1 MSEII
6 ETIRYH
12 NTNIRYS
19 HSRNDSSGIGCI
31 KEIVNNDEYKLYKY
45 TNINGYFIDIG
56 GNHGLVTCIL
66 AKLNPKATIIVIEPN
81 PTLANR
87 ILKNVQ
93 LNDLKNVTVINK
105 ALGDG
110 KNIKLFISNKYSG
123 ASSTI
128 VNDNKAFA
136 KKYFGYESIDIETV
150 TFDTIVKEYIPEGNE
165 IELLKIDC
173 EGGEYYLYD
182 SETFKKGVVK
192 NITGE
197 FHNLNYNSKNNS
209 SWNSN
214 DLTIYVKQFVKGDVN
229 ISYLTI

>member
-1 MSEII
+1 
-6 ETIRYH
+6 
-12 NTNIRYS
+12 
-19 HSRNDSSGIGCI
+19 
-31 KEIVNNDEYKLYKY
+31 
-45 TNINGYFIDIG
+45 
-56 GNHGLVTCIL
+56 
-66 AKLNPKATIIVIEPN
+66 
-81 PTLANR
+81 
-87 ILKNVQ
+87 LKNVQ

-136 KKYFGYESIDIETV
+136 EKYFGYENIDIETV

-197 FHNLNYNSKNNS
+197 FHNLNYNSKNNP

-229 ISYLTI
+229 ISYLTINHAGKSSIK